1 MPTPPRTTGI
11 KIILAWKCAKAP
23 LMFALA
29 LWLTFAPQG
38 AYRLAE
44 SLSVELSGG
53 SATAMRISAWI
64 HDHVTQRV
72 VTGAAVLAWL
82 DGLATVAEVVLLWIG
97 KPWGEWIVT
106 IGLATLVPVELV
118 SLEQRPSVGKLLV
131 LAANAA
137 VVVYLFRRRML
148 ERSERAR
155 RAAADTMAR
164 ASIRAERP
172 R

>member
-53 SATAMRISAWI
+53 SATAMRIGAWI

-118 SLEQRPSVGKLLV
+118 SLEQRPGVGKLLV